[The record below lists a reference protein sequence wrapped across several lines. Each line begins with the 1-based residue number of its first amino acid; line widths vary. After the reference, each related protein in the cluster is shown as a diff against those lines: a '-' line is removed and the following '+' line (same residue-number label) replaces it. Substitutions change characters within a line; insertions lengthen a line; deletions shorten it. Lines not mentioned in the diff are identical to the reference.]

1 MTWHADRW
9 IDDRPQ
15 LLGMAVEPIRIEAV
29 PQADG
34 STMYA
39 VRQAGACLSRDG
51 RWWAEPTPSER
62 TRWLPHGTQ
71 AFRAACRFPTWEA
84 AALEADRQPP
94 AGRFHAGIL
103 TSLWPMD

>member
-1 MTWHADRW
+1 MRWRADRW
-9 IDDRPQ
+9 IDKRPQ

-51 RWWAEPTPSER
+51 RWWAEPTPSEK
-62 TRWLPHGTQ
+62 TKWLPHGSQ
-71 AFRAACRFPTWEA
+71 AFRAACRFGTWEA
-84 AALEADRQPP
+84 AALEADRQPA
-94 AGRFHAGIL
+94 AGRFYPGTL